1 MSYKQ
6 KGGSNPFM
14 KNFPSSFKQGDV
26 EGTQQEG
33 VTNEE
38 LIERSKAQ
46 FGEGAEVAAST
57 RMWDEATTKMK
68 KTGQEGSST
77 YVSNLQ
83 SIAQKT
89 ENPKHIQQYN
99 VARDAYEDLY
109 GDSGSHSRS
118 WRTDVESVDSDLEI
132 REGYGMPNPKDV
144 IGH

>member
-1 MSYKQ
+1 MAYKQ
-6 KGGSNPFM
+6 PGGMNPFR
-14 KNFPSSFKQGDV
+14 KNFPSSFKQGDPEDV
-26 EGTQQEG
+26 QQEG
-33 VTNEE
+33 VTDEE

-77 YVSNLQ
+77 YVTNLQ
-83 SIAQKT
+83 HIAQRT
-89 ENPKHIQQYN
+89 NNPKHIQQYN
-99 VARDAYEDLY
+99 VARDAYEDIY
-109 GDSGSHSRS
+109 GESGGHRRS
-118 WRTDVESVDSDLEI
+118 WRTDVEGVDSDLEI